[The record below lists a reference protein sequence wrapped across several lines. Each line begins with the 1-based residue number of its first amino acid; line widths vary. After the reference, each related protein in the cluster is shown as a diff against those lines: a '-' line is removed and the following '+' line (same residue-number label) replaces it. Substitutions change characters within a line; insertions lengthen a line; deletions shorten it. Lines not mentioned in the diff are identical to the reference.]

1 LMLAGVGIHSPISV
15 RIDPDV
21 KVDVDTTIEAG
32 VYLSGKTVIGSGSV
46 VGAYSIIT
54 DSTVADRVT
63 IKPCTVV
70 TESVIEEGASVG
82 PFAHL
87 RPGSHIGAGA
97 RIGDF
102 VEVKKSR
109 IGRLSR
115 ANHLAY
121 IGDATVGE
129 DVNLGAGTI
138 TVNYD
143 GVNKHQTVIGDRA
156 FIGSGSELI
165 APVEIGPEAFVA
177 AGSTIHDHVPAGA
190 LAIARSRQSVKPG
203 WMIERN
209 RKLKRSGA
217 LKRKH

>member
-1 LMLAGVGIHSPISV
+1 
-15 RIDPDV
+15 
-21 KVDVDTTIEAG
+21 
-32 VYLSGKTVIGSGSV
+32 
-46 VGAYSIIT
+46 
-54 DSTVADRVT
+54 
-63 IKPCTVV
+63 
-70 TESVIEEGASVG
+70 VG

-102 VEVKKSR
+102 VEVKKSK

-143 GVNKHQTVIGDRA
+143 GVNKHQTIIGDGA

-165 APVEIGPEAFVA
+165 APIEIGKEAFVA

-203 WMIERN
+203 WMIERK
-209 RKLKRSGA
+209 RKFKGSSP
-217 LKRKH
+217 LKRKQ